1 MSDNNSVSKSNSP
14 LMVPT
19 VLLAVLAILDI
30 LGGIMY
36 TVGFEIDKNMI
47 AGALEI
53 IIGIVVLYAC
63 LNCYHLTNYKVT
75 MIVVIIVTILSAL
88 TIIGLILGL
97 IVIYI
102 IYNHKADFKS

>member
-1 MSDNNSVSKSNSP
+1 MSDNKFCTKSNSP

-19 VLLAVLAILDI
+19 SCLRSGILDI

-36 TVGFEIDKNMI
+36 TVGFEIDKNMM
-47 AGALEI
+47 AGALRF